1 MHDNS
6 STILKRRIARPVV
19 SLAQAGDQESLT
31 RERVK
36 KTATSHFFGIGSLI
50 VTFVAVPAIISAAD
64 REPMTQADR
73 WVIRGGALAAAAI
86 LGPLGTMYLAGVMN
100 GRK

>member
-1 MHDNS
+1 MYYNRS
-6 STILKRRIARPVV
+6 AVSKGRIERPVIR
-19 SLAQAGDQESLT
+19 LGETGDTEALT
-31 RERVK
+31 QDRVK
-36 KTATSHFFGIGSLI
+36 KSATSHFFGIGSLV

-73 WVIRGGALAAAAI
+73 WVIRAGALAAAAI
-86 LGPLGTMYLAGVMN
+86 LGPLGTMYLAGITN